1 MPRRRGRCASRAS
14 SRAQP
19 IRRSSIRSRGW
30 RGRRTASLRVSAG
43 FCSRRAATRSS
54 RCSASRRRG
63 GEPSYPSCRAWP
75 GTRRAACGNACGAAD
90 PGTRPGGRCRLGCSV
105 TSGEWSIVLLSLKV
119 GAVATLVTLPI
130 AFALAWFLA
139 RSRVPGK
146 ILIEA
151 VVYLPLVV
159 PPVVTGWML
168 LLAFAPSG
176 PLGAVGSH
184 VLFRWTGAAIAAG
197 VMALPLM
204 VRAIRLSIEAVDVRL
219 EGAARSLGEFGATIT
234 FVSNVPGQT
243 QTLPLAIYA
252 ALQRPD
258 GDAIALRLSALS
270 VVIALAALIASELL
284 ARRMRARMIHG
295 V

>member
-1 MPRRRGRCASRAS
+1 M
-14 SRAQP
+14 
-19 IRRSSIRSRGW
+19 
-30 RGRRTASLRVSAG
+30 
-43 FCSRRAATRSS
+43 
-54 RCSASRRRG
+54 
-63 GEPSYPSCRAWP
+63 
-75 GTRRAACGNACGAAD
+75 
-90 PGTRPGGRCRLGCSV
+90 
-105 TSGEWSIVLLSLKV
+105 
-119 GAVATLVTLPI
+119 LPL

-139 RSRVPGK
+139 RAKVPGK

-151 VVYLPLVV
+151 IVYLPLVV

-176 PLGAVGSH
+176 PFGTLSYG
-184 VLFRWTGAAIAAG
+184 VLFKWTGAAIAAG

-204 VRAIRLSIEAVDVRL
+204 VRAMRLSIEAVDRRL
-219 EGAARSLGEFGATIT
+219 EGAARTLGAGRWRVFCTITLPLSLPGILAGTVLGFARSLGEFGATIT

-243 QTLPLAIYA
+243 RTLPLAIYA

-270 VVIALAALIASELL
+270 VLIALAALVASELL
-284 ARRMRARMIHG
+284 ARRMRAGMIHG